1 MPDIFSKPNTKEY
14 NENYDGIF
22 RPNWGKPLLI
32 VSKER
37 VVSPDGETKHR
48 EQERGTNGR

>member
-1 MPDIFSKPNTKEY
+1 MKTMMVYSDQI
-14 NENYDGIF
+14 G
-22 RPNWGKPLLI
+22 GKPLLI